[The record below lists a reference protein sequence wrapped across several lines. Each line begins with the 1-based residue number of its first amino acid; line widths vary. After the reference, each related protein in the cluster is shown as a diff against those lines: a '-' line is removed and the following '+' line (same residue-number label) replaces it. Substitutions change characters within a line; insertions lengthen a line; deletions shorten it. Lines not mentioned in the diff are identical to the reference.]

1 MHMCG
6 YVRSVHL
13 VALTFAAT
21 HSTLHHIDPGKKQS
35 FAKSVFLW
43 MPTVYS
49 SLLLSLQRFLYG
61 LSFCPNTS
69 VSRVTTDSWGNDWW
83 EQVTNCSSQTQANEV
98 CLFML
103 EPAHFSLW
111 NFIGIML
118 LSNLGKDMQVGH
130 QKFVNGPRC
139 FEINYAC
146 WVNWQTDDRACPETR
161 QHVQTYMLWIV
172 FGDLKF
178 INSWS
183 R

>member
-1 MHMCG
+1 MCIWLPL
-6 YVRSVHL
+6 HL
-13 VALTFAAT
+13 R
-21 HSTLHHIDPGKKQS
+21 LHILLYIILIPEKKQS

-139 FEINYAC
+139 FWNQLRLLSKLANGRSGLPWNSSAFANLHALNSFRWFEI
-146 WVNWQTDDRACPETR
+146 
-161 QHVQTYMLWIV
+161 H
-172 FGDLKF
+172 
-178 INSWS
+178 
-183 R
+183 